1 MVDIALNNTKGY
13 WDFGISQIGDFELD
27 NGLQTAILV
36 SLLSNA
42 RADAS
47 EIPIIEFRDGWYGNL
62 IWNQNGYQQ
71 GSKLWLLY
79 QSRLTQEIIL
89 RAKNYTEIALNWM
102 LEDGLLKN
110 LVVNVIQNDSISFT
124 INIKADTSENIKVNF
139 DYQVRLIA

>member
-13 WDFGISQIGDFELD
+13 WDFEISQIGDFELD
-27 NGLQTAILV
+27 NGLQTPILI

-47 EIPIIEFRDGWYGNL
+47 EIPIVEFRDGWYGNL

-79 QSRLTQEIIL
+79 QSRLTQQIML

-110 LVVNVIQNDSISFT
+110 LTVDVVQNDSTSVT
-124 INIKADTSENIKVNF
+124 ITIKSDTSENIKVNF
-139 DYQVRLIA
+139 DYQVQLAA